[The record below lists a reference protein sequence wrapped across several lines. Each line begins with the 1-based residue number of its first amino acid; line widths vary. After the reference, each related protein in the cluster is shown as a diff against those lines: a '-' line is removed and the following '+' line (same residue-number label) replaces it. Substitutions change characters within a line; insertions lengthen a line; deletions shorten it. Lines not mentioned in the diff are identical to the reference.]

1 MSACKNED
9 DCTTPHGCRGKD
21 KCQNALSEL
30 AAMPCSV
37 TVVRLEYAWQIQSK
51 NSIDIV
57 RHSLRT
63 ASEPSLNYHE
73 RIIGEL
79 CEALSQ
85 NSTIGGDSAAILDT
99 TPKRSS
105 HKAEI

>member
-85 NSTIGGDSAAILDT
+85 NAADQGAAVKSQSTNERESA
-99 TPKRSS
+99 
-105 HKAEI
+105 